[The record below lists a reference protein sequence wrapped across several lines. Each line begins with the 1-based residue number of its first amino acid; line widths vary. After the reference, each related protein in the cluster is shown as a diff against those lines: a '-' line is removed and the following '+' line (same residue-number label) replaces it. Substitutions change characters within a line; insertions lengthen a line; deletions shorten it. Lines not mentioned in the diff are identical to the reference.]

1 MSFTF
6 ELVLLTNIDDTQR
19 VKIWKKFYVIYSFF
33 FLRKIIIHFF
43 TFFFYCVI
51 LPTSVFLPEVKIP
64 NWATIYVPS
73 IVTLLSAIATP
84 RLVLF
89 LTTTTYFFF
98 SVQPPHLFT
107 LSMTLITFYT
117 INYLY
122 MPTDHS
128 TS

>member
-89 LTTTTYFFF
+89 LTTTTSFFCQF
-98 SVQPPHLFT
+98 NHHIYSL
-107 LSMTLITFYT
+107 
-117 INYLY
+117 YL
-122 MPTDHS
+122 
-128 TS
+128 